1 MLNLNHCSVTLNKH
15 YKKSKILIKEVYDSA
30 LYMLLDGIHVA
41 ILCFGDCKISYVKV
55 TPGDGY
61 LQFG

>member
-15 YKKSKILIKEVYDSA
+15 YKKSKILIKKVYDSA
-30 LYMLLDGIHVA
+30 LYMLLDGIHVT

-61 LQFG
+61 LQSG